1 MNSSKSLPCLILT
14 LGLAHGL
21 LSSCQGTGGT
31 QEIVAPES
39 SPELNAAM
47 ERADHEFSVRSYQDA
62 LESYTDL
69 HSTAR
74 SRGLKKIAAEAAAQV
89 ATCYAI
95 LGQSAKGDP
104 WLKRAEDEATEQ
116 DDGAWTRVL
125 LARGVRSWRA
135 FEVDRAR
142 GTFIYL
148 YNFCLNRSR
157 TPRAV
162 QAAQMAALSSR
173 GQEQLDWM
181 LRSIEGARTTGDP
194 ALEAPLWT
202 EYGVMFDRLD
212 RHAEA
217 LDAFDQAR
225 RLTAKA
231 SLPRLVRERTDWQY
245 AYGLRKMGR
254 LEEARNLLEETNAI
268 VHSNYIERP
277 SPQAAELL
285 GRVLAEIGEIDATTG
300 QLDRARERMLAARE
314 KLLEAGPIQGAQRF
328 VLELED
334 RMEHLGEPPP
344 ARKIPP
350 KKPVPPVRR

>member
-1 MNSSKSLPCLILT
+1 MNSLKSLPCLILT
-14 LGLAHGL
+14 LGLTHGL
-21 LSSCQGTGGT
+21 LASCQGSGRA
-31 QEIVAPES
+31 QEETVS
-39 SPELNAAM
+39 QGSPGLNASL
-47 ERADHEFSVRSYQDA
+47 ERADQEFSARSFQDA
-62 LESYTDL
+62 LEGYTDV

-74 SRGLKKIAAEAAAQV
+74 SRGQKKIAAEAAAQI

-104 WLKRAEDEATEQ
+104 WLKRAEKDASEE

-148 YNFCLNRSR
+148 YNYCLNRSR

-162 QAAQMAALSSR
+162 QAAQMAALASR

-202 EYGVMFDRLD
+202 EYGTMFDKLERYAD
-212 RHAEA
+212 A
-217 LDAFDQAR
+217 LDAFDKAR
-225 RLTAKA
+225 RLTAQA
-231 SLPRLVRERTDWQY
+231 SLPRLVRERTAWQY
-245 AYGLRKMGR
+245 AHGLRKVGR

-285 GRVLAEIGEIDATTG
+285 GRVLAEIGEIDAAMG
-300 QLDRARERMLAARE
+300 QTDRARERMQAARE
-314 KLLEAGPIQGAQRF
+314 KLLEAGSIQGAQGF
-328 VLELED
+328 VQDLEL
-334 RMEHLGEPPP
+334 RMESLGEPPP
-344 ARKIPP
+344 ARKIPS
-350 KKPVPPVRR
+350 KLKPPGGRR